1 MEEDKK
7 ESTVKDETKT
17 QKMSDP
23 INTTKNGILSII
35 GTIFHRLGSMS
46 MMVYLGFST
55 YMISYLRYYQNED
68 ETPLTLNYT
77 YFIMPIL
84 TITIGIAIP
93 FSGIL
98 EFKMGTKLLIIYS
111 SLFLLLSAIIQYF
124 SKVFYLHFFAIFLL
138 ALGFSLSIAVSG
150 KNACMYFPTRRGLI
164 TGFLSFI
171 QAIFNSLLNILGE
184 KVIINPESIDP
195 VEGFYTYEAA
205 KNITN
210 FYIFQIICVTICT
223 ILSVL
228 LIVTYKVKSKKGPR
242 KNQIKNKDTEKD
254 ENKDTKEPLMP
265 PDENE
270 NENVNEEE
278 KDNDNNKE
286 KNVKNDEII
295 KVNEKE
301 STVNY
306 SMNQIKHAAKTFRV
320 WRLFLMNVFS
330 APLNNF
336 IIIAWRPISIYKQMP
351 TSIIQNV
358 NSYTSIT
365 QMIATPLFGY
375 LADKIP
381 FRILKMI
388 LGTINCITGFLFYF
402 SFENVHFFVALLIIN
417 NFANSGIFAL
427 NDPHFMKVF
436 GMKHIIEISGM
447 IGLAGVVMGPICSIF
462 AFSIEQFFKDNLDAV
477 YRYMFMISSLLYIV
491 DIVLSFFETED
502 PLFE

>member
-1 MEEDKK
+1 MEEEKK

-17 QKMSDP
+17 LKICGRH
-23 INTTKNGILSII
+23 INKNGILSII
-35 GTIFHRLGSMS
+35 GAILHRLGNMS

-55 YMISYLRYYQNED
+55 YMISYLRYYQDED

-84 TITIGIAIP
+84 TITIGIGIP

-98 EFKMGTKLLIIYS
+98 EFKMGTKLLIVYS
-111 SLFLLLSAIIQYF
+111 SLFLLLSSIIQYF
-124 SKVFYLHFFAIFLL
+124 SKVFFLHFFAIFLF
-138 ALGFSLSIAVSG
+138 AIGFSLSIAVSG

-164 TGFLSFI
+164 TGLLSFI

-195 VEGFYTYEAA
+195 VDGFYTYDTA

-223 ILSVL
+223 TLSVL
-228 LIVTYKVKSKKGPR
+228 FIVTYKIKNKKGPR
-242 KNQIKNKDTEKD
+242 KNQKKNKDTEKD
-254 ENKDTKEPLMP
+254 ENTDTKEPLMP

-270 NENVNEEE
+270 NENEEE
-278 KDNDNNKE
+278 KDNDKKE
-286 KNVKNDEII
+286 NNVKNDDII

-320 WRLFLMNVFS
+320 WRLFLMGVFS

-336 IIIAWRPISIYKQMP
+336 ITIAWRPISINKQMP
-351 TSIIQNV
+351 TYIIQNV

-365 QMIATPLFGY
+365 QMIVTPLFGY

-388 LGTINCITGFLFYF
+388 LGAINCIIGFLFYF
-402 SFENVHFFVALLIIN
+402 SFENVYFFVALLIIN
-417 NFANSGIFAL
+417 NFANSGMFAL
-427 NDPHFMKVF
+427 NEPHFMKVF
-436 GMKHIIEISGM
+436 GMKHVIEISGI
-447 IGLAGVVMGPICSIF
+447 IGLAGVIMGPICSIF
-462 AFSIEQFFKDNLDAV
+462 AFSIEQAFNDNRDAV
-477 YRYMFMISSLLYIV
+477 YKYMFMVSSLLYIV

>member
-1 MEEDKK
+1 M
-7 ESTVKDETKT
+7 
-17 QKMSDP
+17 
-23 INTTKNGILSII
+23 
-35 GTIFHRLGSMS
+35 
-46 MMVYLGFST
+46 
-55 YMISYLRYYQNED
+55 
-68 ETPLTLNYT
+68 
-77 YFIMPIL
+77 
-84 TITIGIAIP
+84 
-93 FSGIL
+93 
-98 EFKMGTKLLIIYS
+98 
-111 SLFLLLSAIIQYF
+111 
-124 SKVFYLHFFAIFLL
+124 
-138 ALGFSLSIAVSG
+138 
-150 KNACMYFPTRRGLI
+150 
-164 TGFLSFI
+164 
-171 QAIFNSLLNILGE
+171 
-184 KVIINPESIDP
+184 
-195 VEGFYTYEAA
+195 
-205 KNITN
+205 
-210 FYIFQIICVTICT
+210 CT

-228 LIVTYKVKSKKGPR
+228 LIVTYKVKSKKRPR

-286 KNVKNDEII
+286 NNVKNDEII

-436 GMKHIIEISGM
+436 
-447 IGLAGVVMGPICSIF
+447 
-462 AFSIEQFFKDNLDAV
+462 
-477 YRYMFMISSLLYIV
+477 
-491 DIVLSFFETED
+491 ETYY
-502 PLFE
+502 